1 MIRLEV
7 DDSVV
12 MQQSKVLEQALSTNP
27 KTQKALQEL
36 IRKTILDVRAKME
49 RHAGQAMERDPRG
62 SRHSIRTSVYKKI
75 LGANI
80 NIYNS
85 QKNNVATSPYEP
97 PRTLR
102 PGQRGGN
109 RRERSQR
116 TQDMMTKYGPYSRGF
131 ILRWLNEGTQKRA
144 IKRLVEVK
152 RPKSG
157 SKFVWKANPDEYGN
171 RGTIRA
177 LHWFKNAGESEIR
190 NAIDVLA
197 TLIDDELEK
206 MLEQKTK

>member
-1 MIRLEV
+1 MFGLEV

-12 MQQSKVLEQALSTNP
+12 MQQSQVLEQALSTNP

-36 IRKTILDVRAKME
+36 IRRVILQVRADMMKD
-49 RHAGQAMERDPRG
+49 AAQAMHSDPRG
-62 SRHSIRTSVYKKI
+62 SRHSIRTTVYKKI

-80 NIYNS
+80 NIYDS
-85 QKNNVATSPYEP
+85 QKTGIATSPYEP

-109 RRERSQR
+109 RMKRSQR

-131 ILRWLNEGTQKRA
+131 ILRWLNEGTQQRA
-144 IKRLVEVK
+144 IQRLVEVK

-157 SKFVWKANPDEYGN
+157 SKFVWRSDASAYGN
-171 RGTIRA
+171 RGRIKA
-177 LHWFKNAGESEIR
+177 NNWFKTAGVYELR
-190 NAIDVLA
+190 RAIDELA
-197 TLIDDELEK
+197 TLIDDELERLLNK
-206 MLEQKTK
+206 KSQ

>member
-1 MIRLEV
+1 MFGLEV
-7 DDSVV
+7 DDSLV
-12 MQQSKVLEQALSTNP
+12 MQQSQVLEQALSSNP
-27 KTQKALQEL
+27 KTQKALQQL
-36 IRKTILDVRAKME
+36 IRKVILEARAKMMQDAAQSM
-49 RHAGQAMERDPRG
+49 HSDPRG
-62 SRHSIRTSVYKKI
+62 SRYSIRTTVYKKI

-85 QKNNVATSPYEP
+85 QKTFAATSPYEP

-131 ILRWLNEGTQKRA
+131 ILRWLNEGTQQRA

-157 SKFVWKANPDEYGN
+157 SKFVWRSDASQYGN
-171 RGTIRA
+171 RGSIA
-177 LHWFKNAGESEIR
+177 ANNWFKKSGEDKLR
-190 NAIDVLA
+190 NAIDELS
-197 TLIDDELEK
+197 TLIDDELER
-206 MLEQKTK
+206 MLNKKTQ